1 MFELSEPPPGSVKS
15 ESELEPVLTVLT
27 DLEGELSFLPFDLVA
42 CFVSTASVP
51 DLLELWNVRI
61 GLGEGWGD

>member
-1 MFELSEPPPGSVKS
+1 MAEVELSKPPPVSVKS
-15 ESELEPVLTVLT
+15 GSEREPVLTVLT

-51 DLLELWNVRI
+51 DLLELLTV
-61 GLGEGWGD
+61 EVDF

>member
-1 MFELSEPPPGSVKS
+1 VAEVELSEPPPVSVKS
-15 ESELEPVLTVLT
+15 GSEREPVLTVLT

-51 DLLELWNVRI
+51 DLLELLTV
-61 GLGEGWGD
+61 EVDF